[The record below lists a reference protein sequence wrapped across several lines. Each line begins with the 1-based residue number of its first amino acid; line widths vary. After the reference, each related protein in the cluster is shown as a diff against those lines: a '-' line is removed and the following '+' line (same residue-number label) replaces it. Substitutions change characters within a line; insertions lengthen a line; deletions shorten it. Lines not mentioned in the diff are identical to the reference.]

1 MSDDFQ
7 LTVEFPYFAAVADPS
22 ERQWV
27 VDLATPYYSRML
39 GLGTAFYN
47 ETTIDIS
54 GRTVVKDE
62 TIFFR
67 SSFEQR
73 AGYDSINWRT
83 SVNLYE
89 GAIELTII
97 SSVPMTEENLLAAI
111 VGPGPGFIPTNFGY
125 DPGNFDRSVIIHGR
139 NTQWAINTVT
149 GHEDLTA
156 TGSGY
161 LMPFTDNYFSS
172 LEPTAADTLYCY
184 RVINLS
190 DPNVVGGAVE
200 GANVMTLNAKRVI
213 LDCMAQEEPTLEYMM
228 RLKRSYEL
236 ANQV

>member
-7 LTVEFPYFAAVADPS
+7 LTVEFPYFAALADPT
-22 ERQWV
+22 EREWV
-27 VDLATPYYSRML
+27 MDLATPYYSRML
-39 GLGTAFYN
+39 GLPTAFYN
-47 ETTIDIS
+47 ETTIDLS
-54 GRTVVKDE
+54 GRTVLKDE
-62 TIFFR
+62 TVFFR
-67 SSFEQR
+67 SSFEQKG
-73 AGYDSINWRT
+73 GYDGISWRT
-83 SVNLYE
+83 SVSLGE
-89 GAIELTII
+89 GAFELTII

-111 VGPGPGFIPTNFGY
+111 VGAGPGFTATNFGY

-139 NTQWAINTVT
+139 FTQFAINTVT
-149 GHEDLTA
+149 AHTDLTA
-156 TGSGY
+156 TGAGY
-161 LMPFTDNYFSS
+161 LMAYNDHYFSS

-190 DPNVVGGAVE
+190 DVNTVGGAVV

>member
-1 MSDDFQ
+1 MTDDFQ
-7 LTVEFPYFAAVADPS
+7 LTVEFPFFAVVADTE
-22 ERQWV
+22 EREWRL
-27 VDLATPYYSRML
+27 DTSTPYYSRML
-39 GLGTAFYN
+39 GLPTAFYN
-47 ETTIDIS
+47 ETTIDLS
-54 GRTVVKDE
+54 GRTVLKDE
-62 TIFFR
+62 TVFFR
-67 SSFEQR
+67 SSFEQKG
-73 AGYDSINWRT
+73 GYDSIQWRT
-83 SVNLYE
+83 TASLYE
-89 GAIELTII
+89 GAIELTVI
-97 SSVPMTEENLLAAI
+97 SSVPLTEQNLIAGI
-111 VGPGPGFIPTNFGY
+111 VGPAPGFTPTNFGF

-139 NTQWAINTVT
+139 TTQWALNTVT

-190 DPNVVGGAVE
+190 DVNPIV
-200 GANVMTLNAKRVI
+200 GANVITLNAKRVI
-213 LDCMAQEEPTLEYMM
+213 MDCMAQEEPTLEYMM